1 MSRVASNGTN
11 RVRGWAGF
19 PILALGV
26 GLAAAPASA
35 QQFDELTQA
44 RAGVA
49 AAATDAAAQYRLGEA
64 LLEARDFAGAK
75 TAFETALRHRS
86 NWVDALWGLARVKMA
101 QGEYEA
107 SRDACRRVISAA
119 GDSAPEGHVC
129 MGQAYMVWRRS
140 SLAIEEFNKALAVDD
155 DNAGALCGLGDAHA
169 RANELDQAVESYRKA
184 VAADANLLEA
194 RLGLATM
201 LERKGDLAGAQAE
214 LKAAL
219 QIRPWSADAHYNLG
233 RLGSGAE
240 ALDHLAQAVAIRPS
254 FTDAQLEYG
263 RKLAAAGRWSDALA
277 PLQAAFG
284 QLPNV
289 GQVNEL
295 LGIALWKTGD
305 LAGAETR
312 LRAAIEGVPNS
323 SRAHEGLGEV
333 LVASNRVDDGLAEL
347 EIAANLD
354 STNVEL
360 LLRIAVVLRGQ
371 GRNTKA
377 TGFLDKALSLK
388 ADLSRAE
395 VMYGDILFEAGRYAD
410 ARTRYQNALNGDGVG
425 LDRNHVQGRLQQLDN
440 LAPQR

>member
-1 MSRVASNGTN
+1 MSRVARNGAS
-11 RVRGWAGF
+11 RVRSWPGF
-19 PILALGV
+19 LILALGV
-26 GLAAAPASA
+26 GLAAAPAAA

-44 RAGVA
+44 RAAVA
-49 AAATDAAAQYRLGEA
+49 AAATDAAAQFRLGEA

-75 TAFETALRHRS
+75 SAFETALRHRS
-86 NWVDALWGLARVKMA
+86 NWVDALWGLARVRMA
-101 QGEYEA
+101 QGDYEA
-107 SRDACRRVISAA
+107 SRDACRRVLSAA

-140 SLAIEEFNKALAVDD
+140 SLAIEEFNKALAADD

-169 RANELDQAVESYRKA
+169 RANEHDQAIESYRKA
-184 VAADANLLEA
+184 LAANANLLEA

-201 LERKGDLAGAQAE
+201 LERKGDTAGAQAE
-214 LKAAL
+214 LKSAL

-233 RLGSGAE
+233 RLGSGDE
-240 ALDHLAQAVAIRPS
+240 AIGHLAQAVAIRPS

-277 PLQAAFG
+277 PLQAAFA

-295 LGIALWKTGD
+295 LGIALWKTAD

-312 LRAAIEGVPNS
+312 LRAAIQGVPNS
-323 SRAHEGLGEV
+323 ARAHEALGEV
-333 LVASNRVDDGLAEL
+333 LVAGSRIEDGLAEL
-347 EIAANLD
+347 ELAANLD
-354 STNVEL
+354 ATNFEL
-360 LLRIAVVLRGQ
+360 RLRIAVVLRGQ
-371 GRNTKA
+371 GRNTLA
-377 TGFLDKALSLK
+377 TGFLDKALQLK
-388 ADLSRAE
+388 ANLSRAE
-395 VMYGDILFEAGRYAD
+395 AMYGDLLFEQGRYAES
-410 ARTRYQNALNGDGVG
+410 RTRYQNALNGDGVG

>member
-1 MSRVASNGTN
+1 MSRETGEETNGI
-11 RVRGWAGF
+11 RGWPAMVV
-19 PILALGV
+19 AMAV
-26 GLAAAPASA
+26 LAAAPASA

-44 RAGVA
+44 RAAVA
-49 AAATDAAAQYRLGEA
+49 ASPTDAAAQFRLGEA
-64 LLEARDFAGAK
+64 LLEARDLPGAR

-129 MGQAYMVWRRS
+129 MGQAYLVWRRS
-140 SLAIEEFNKALAVDD
+140 SLAIDSFNKALAVDA

-169 RANELDQAVESYRKA
+169 RANELEQAIESYRKA
-184 VAADANLLEA
+184 IAADANLLPA

-201 LERKGDLAGAQAE
+201 LERKGDTTGAVAE
-214 LKAAL
+214 LQAAL
-219 QIRPWSADAHYNLG
+219 QIRPWSADAHYHLG
-233 RLGSGAE
+233 RLGTGDE
-240 ALDHLAQAVAIRPS
+240 AIGHLAQAVAIRPS

-263 RKLAAAGRWSDALA
+263 RKLSAAGRWSEALA
-277 PLQAAFG
+277 PLQAAFA

-295 LGIALWKTGD
+295 LGIALWKTGN
-305 LAGAETR
+305 LAEAETR
-312 LRAAIEGVPNS
+312 LRAAIQGVPNS

-333 LVASNRVDDGLAEL
+333 LVASNRIDDGLAEL

-354 STNVEL
+354 SGNYEI
-360 LLRIAVVLRGQ
+360 LLRIATVLRGQ

-377 TGFLDKALSLK
+377 LGFLDKALSLRSN
-388 ADLSRAE
+388 LSRAE
-395 VMYGDILFEAGRYAD
+395 VLYGDILFEQGRYAD
-410 ARTRYQNALNGDGVG
+410 ARTRYQAALNGDGVG
-425 LDRNHVQGRLQQLDN
+425 LDRAYVQGRLQQIDN